1 MTKGDRQR
9 LLAHLDMTERWLVN
23 ELERLSP
30 AQLAFRMTPD
40 SWSITD
46 VVEHLS
52 IAEPQYWQ
60 MVLDSMKQPPTTEK
74 LDATDAAILWY
85 RIDRYRTDENW

>member
-1 MTKGDRQR
+1 
-9 LLAHLDMTERWLVN
+9 MTERWLVN

-30 AQLAFRMTPD
+30 AQLVFRTTPD

-52 IAEPQYWQ
+52 IAEPQDRQ

-74 LDATDAAILWY
+74 LRRHIRGDPLV
-85 RIDRYRTDENW
+85 RDRSSPNGPNW